1 MTEASPP
8 IYCANH
14 PQVETSL
21 RCNRCGKPICPK
33 CAISTPTG
41 YRCRECVRGQQKV
54 FETSLWYDYLSAIVL
69 AGLLSLV
76 GSRIVPPFGYFTILL
91 APIAG
96 VVIAEAVRFAVR
108 KRRSRRL
115 FQVAAIATALGSL
128 PFLIFSIATGVAF
141 ASQGGFGFVWG
152 LLWQAV
158 YSFVVTSTVY
168 YRLAGIQ
175 MRT

>member
-1 MTEASPP
+1 M
-8 IYCANH
+8 
-14 PQVETSL
+14 
-21 RCNRCGKPICPK
+21 
-33 CAISTPTG
+33 
-41 YRCRECVRGQQKV
+41 
-54 FETSLWYDYLSAIVL
+54 SATLL
-69 AGLLSLV
+69 AGFLSLV
-76 GSRIVPPFGYFTILL
+76 GSRIVPSFGYFTILL

-96 VVIAEAVRFAVR
+96 VVIAEAVRFAIR

-115 FQVAAIATALGSL
+115 FQAAAIATALGSL
-128 PFLIFSIATGVAF
+128 PFLIFTIITGLAF

>member
-1 MTEASPP
+1 MTDASPP

-41 YRCRECVRGQQKV
+41 YRCQECVRGQQKV
-54 FETSLWYDYLSAIVL
+54 FETSVWYDYLSATIL
-69 AGLLSLV
+69 SGLLSLL
-76 GSRIVPPFGYFTILL
+76 GSWIIPRFVYFTILL
-91 APIAG
+91 APVAG
-96 VVIAEAVRFAVR
+96 VIIAEAVRFAVR
-108 KRRSRRL
+108 RRRSRRL
-115 FQVAAIATALGSL
+115 FQTAAIATAVGSL
-128 PFLIFSIATGVAF
+128 PILLFSIFTGLAF
-141 ASQGGFGFVWG
+141 ASQGGFGFIWG
-152 LLWQAV
+152 LIWQLV

>member
-33 CAISTPTG
+33 CAVSTPTG

-54 FETSLWYDYLSAIVL
+54 FETSLWFDYLSATIL
-69 AGLLSLV
+69 AGFLSLV

-96 VVIAEAVRFAVR
+96 VVIAEVVRFAVR

-115 FQVAAIATALGSL
+115 FQVATIAAALGSS
-128 PFLIFSIATGVAF
+128 PFLIISIVSGLAF

-152 LLWQAV
+152 LLWQVV

>member
-1 MTEASPP
+1 
-8 IYCANH
+8 
-14 PQVETSL
+14 
-21 RCNRCGKPICPK
+21 
-33 CAISTPTG
+33 
-41 YRCRECVRGQQKV
+41 VRGQQKV
-54 FETSLWYDYLSAIVL
+54 FETSVWYDYLSATLL
-69 AGLLSLV
+69 AGFLSLV

-96 VVIAEAVRFAVR
+96 VVIAEAIRFAVR

-115 FQVAAIATALGSL
+115 FQIVALATALGSS
-128 PFLIFSIATGVAF
+128 PFLIISIVSGLAF